1 MENKISPKDLQ
12 AFFLDALSGVE
23 YTLVKGI
30 NPFLLDINQE
40 KYYVYIKNLSSAYFT
55 NRDVWR
61 VQLPI
66 KEDFDFIKQSEIK
79 FVLLGYDYENDVY
92 ATWNPVWSKQRL
104 NIAKSV
110 SFYSRLSLQRKVVDE
125 GRFENYDLQNDGKVL
140 AFPRYLLPKFFENF
154 DTFFSNEG
162 DYIALGSKRRTS
174 ANTTYKFFTDNN
186 NIAAFTDYLSDK
198 GLLFTSIEKY
208 LDVIKL
214 LINKGYI
221 TRNKRLFL
229 ACDTIDGYFEII
241 PTFVAI
247 PEIAQLNEQYSNLI
261 TIALTEYIRFLSKY
275 IIIENRI
282 DMDDAAIDE
291 CHCNENEIMKT
302 GYDGDDID
310 RINTDARGHLTK
322 IANPILLEQLKPYY
336 ETKYRELVTVYNII
350 DDFYKGR
357 YDCMDL
363 SEWNKLINSID
374 WSNPYEGGIHQT
386 NYTTNRQKIKVV
398 FPNGEVVKSK
408 KVVDTLLCVIEYAG
422 IEKVK
427 ELGLMIGNYKLIN
440 DDYEHNHLSAY
451 KKINNLYVNTY
462 SSTQSK
468 YEHISEIN
476 ARLNLGLIVSLE

>member
-1 MENKISPKDLQ
+1 MENKIPPKDLQ

-23 YTLVKGI
+23 YTLVKGL

-40 KYYVYIKNLSSAYFT
+40 RYYVYLKNLSSAYFA
-55 NRDVWR
+55 NKDVWR

-66 KEDFDFIKQSEIK
+66 KEEFDFIKQSETK
-79 FVLLGYDYENDVY
+79 FVLLGYDYDNDVY

-110 SFYSRLSLQRKVVDE
+110 SFYSRLSLQKKVVDE

-162 DYIALGSKRRTS
+162 DYIALGSKRRAS
-174 ANTTYKFFTDNN
+174 ANTTYKIFTDNN
-186 NIAAFTDYLSDK
+186 NLVSFTDYLSDK

-247 PEIAQLNEQYSNLI
+247 PEIAQLNEQYSSLI
-261 TIALTEYIRFLSKY
+261 TVALTEYISFLSKY
-275 IIIENRI
+275 IITENRVDI
-282 DMDDAAIDE
+282 DDAAIDE
-291 CHCNENEIMKT
+291 CHCSEDEIMKT

-322 IANPILLEQLKPYY
+322 IANPILLEQLKPHF
-336 ETKYRELVTVYNII
+336 ETKYRELATVLNII
-350 DDFYKGR
+350 DDFYAGR
-357 YDCMDL
+357 YNCMDL
-363 SEWNKLINSID
+363 SEWIKLINSID
-374 WSNPYEGGIHQT
+374 WSNPYDSSINQT
-386 NYTTNRQKIKVV
+386 KYTTSRQKIKVL
-398 FPNGEVVKSK
+398 FPNGKVVMRK

-422 IEKVK
+422 IERVK
-427 ELGLMIGNYKLIN
+427 ELGLKIGNYNLIN
-440 DDYEHNHLSAY
+440 DDFEHNHLSAY

-476 ARLNLGLIVSLE
+476 TRLNLGLTVSLE